1 MVLADYQ
8 LLPSGSESKPVQ
20 MDIVEIIKSVEGT
33 ETGALIALV
42 LALLSAMAHAIF
54 GAVVKS
60 GDPILNR
67 GAINIC
73 YGTAAAP
80 VALFVTPWP
89 SAALWPVLG
98 IAYVVHFAYEW
109 FQVKSFEHGAFVLV
123 YPIGRGSG
131 PLLTALAALIVFDE
145 ILTLNQWL
153 GIVMISAGILTLAQ
167 VNLRGAI
174 AAGVN
179 LRGLKLAIGFA
190 LATGL
195 LIAAYTTVDAH
206 GIRLA
211 DNPFT
216 FLAWFLFSGL
226 FSSPI
231 IAALKYRR
239 LEVPVDKAALFTRGL
254 FGALIGVFSFS
265 AIMLA
270 TRLGQVAT
278 VAALRETSII
288 FGAALG
294 VFIFGEKVTVPR
306 LLLIGVIAAGAVLIE
321 L

>member
-1 MVLADYQ
+1 MILANSQ
-8 LLPSGSESKPVQ
+8 GLSAGSKSKPVP

-42 LALLSAMAHAIF
+42 LALMSAMAHAIF

-80 VALFVTPWP
+80 IALFVTPWP
-89 SAALWPVLG
+89 TPELWPILG

-131 PLLTALAALIVFDE
+131 PLLTALAAMIVFDE

-153 GIVMISAGILTLAQ
+153 GIIMISGGILALAQ
-167 VNLRGAI
+167 VNLRSAI
-174 AAGVN
+174 ASGVN
-179 LRGLKLAIGFA
+179 MRGLKLAIGFA
-190 LATGL
+190 LGTGV
-195 LIAAYTTVDAH
+195 LIAVYTTVDAY

-216 FLAWFLFSGL
+216 FLAWFFFSGL
-226 FSSPI
+226 FGSPI
-231 IAALKYRR
+231 IAGLKYRR
-239 LEVPVDKAALFTRGL
+239 LETPVDKAALFTRGL
-254 FGALIGVFSFS
+254 FGALIGVISFG

-288 FGAALG
+288 FGTALG
-294 VFIFGEKVTVPR
+294 VFIFKEKVTVPR
-306 LLLIGVIAAGAVLIE
+306 LLLIGLIAAGAVLIE
-321 L
+321 W